1 MNYLQRRL
9 HSSSKEKIM
18 ALTPSY
24 KPEETEDYYVDKGA
38 VMTPQVNPM
47 VAAKY
52 AAGKAEAASK
62 DKVEWPTSVAGQ
74 TDQGM

>member
-1 MNYLQRRL
+1 
-9 HSSSKEKIM
+9 M

-38 VMTPQVNPM
+38 VMMPQINPA

-52 AAGKAEAASK
+52 AAGKAQAAAT
-62 DKVEWPTSVAGQ
+62 DKVEWPTKVAGL
-74 TDQGM
+74 TN